1 LGDSC
6 LVSLSQ
12 PLPLPMG
19 FASVAPFRASSS
31 ATSALYHCAMAKD
44 ILVLGA
50 GIIGTCAA
58 LELQLRGHRVVLL
71 DRRPPGEE
79 ASYGNA
85 GIIQGEAVEPYAMP
99 REWRALL
106 AVLLRRNLDVNWH
119 ASGVLAA
126 RSQLV
131 HYWRN
136 SAPSS
141 HRAVSREY
149 AGLIAHANREHA
161 RMLALAGAE
170 DLLRRDGLRF
180 VYRTQHGL
188 DDALLHAQRVDSEFG
203 VPYLALDSKGL
214 AAAEP
219 AFRMPLAGA
228 VHWLGSWSITNPGE
242 LVQRYA
248 QLFQRCGG
256 RFVQG
261 DANSLRS
268 RGVSWQVQ
276 TADGLVEAELAVVAI
291 GASAEEFTRRMGYRW
306 PLFAKRGY
314 HRHYIGGDIL
324 KVPTLD
330 AERGYVMSSQQR
342 GLRIT
347 SGAEIARPD
356 ACPTPRQLVGAEK
369 AARELL
375 DLGEAVES
383 QPWVGCRPCCA
394 DMKPIIGAAPR
405 HRGLWIDCGHG
416 HQGFTLGPASAR
428 LLADLIEGGTPY
440 TEAQAFS
447 PTRFEASQ

>member
-1 LGDSC
+1 M
-6 LVSLSQ
+6 V
-12 PLPLPMG
+12 
-19 FASVAPFRASSS
+19 
-31 ATSALYHCAMAKD
+31 KD

-50 GIIGTCAA
+50 GIVGTCAA

-99 REWRALL
+99 RDWRFLL
-106 AVLLRRNLDVNWH
+106 DVLLRRNPDVNWH
-119 ASGVLAA
+119 AGGVLAA

-131 HYWRN
+131 RYWRA

-141 HRAVSREY
+141 HRAISREY
-149 AGLIAHANREHA
+149 AGLIAHATREHA
-161 RMLALAGAE
+161 RMLALADAE

-180 VYRTQHGL
+180 AYRTRRGL
-188 DDALLHAQRVDSEFG
+188 DDALLQARRVDSEFG
-203 VPYLALDSKGL
+203 VPYSALDSAGM

-228 VHWLGSWSITNPGE
+228 VHWLGAWRITDPGA

-248 QLFQRCGG
+248 QLFLRRGG
-256 RFVQG
+256 RIVLG

-268 RGVSWQVQ
+268 RGILWQAR
-276 TADGLVEAELAVVAI
+276 TADGLVEADLAVVAL
-291 GASAEEFTRRMGYRW
+291 GASAEEFTRRLGYRW
-306 PLFAKRGY
+306 PLFTKRGY
-314 HRHYIGGDIL
+314 HRHYIGGGML
-324 KVPTLD
+324 NVATLD
-330 AERGYVMSSQQR
+330 AERGYVMAPQQR

-356 ACPTPRQLVGAEK
+356 ARPTPRQLRGAEK

-375 DLGEAVES
+375 DLGQPVES

-405 HRGLWIDCGHG
+405 HRGLWMACGHG

-428 LLADLIEGGTPY
+428 LLADLIEGGSPF

-447 PTRFEASQ
+447 PMRFEASQ